1 MTNPN
6 WDQIYK
12 FIVQVQQGL
21 KAVEA
26 RHHVVP
32 ARVIELIE
40 SAGDENVTYMAMMTE
55 LGAEVEAATLEAAK
69 PAVEAEPET
78 PPILQ

>member
-12 FIVQVQQGL
+12 YIVQVQQGL

-32 ARVIELIE
+32 ARVIELIDA
-40 SAGDENVTYMAMMTE
+40 AGTENVTYMAMMAE
-55 LGAEVEAATLEAAK
+55 LGKEVEAATLK
-69 PAVEAEPET
+69 SFLPTKEAETTESE
-78 PPILQ
+78 